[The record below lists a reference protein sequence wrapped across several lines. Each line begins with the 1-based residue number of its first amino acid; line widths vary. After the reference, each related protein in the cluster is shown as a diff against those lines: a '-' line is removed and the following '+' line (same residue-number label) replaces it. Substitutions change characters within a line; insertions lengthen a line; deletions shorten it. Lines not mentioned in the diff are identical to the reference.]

1 VKKDDESSKTSV
13 EVKKPTGIKIKTE
26 VDTSKPK
33 VP

>member
-13 EVKKPTGIKIKTE
+13 EVKKPTDIKIKTE